1 MVDPAVKGSKAT
13 FEQHHLFPRGYLA
26 KLGITDTRATN
37 QIANFAVVEWP
48 DNIKISDQSPADY
61 APGLDAKMSAAERND
76 MMAWHALPHAW
87 WELPYERFLQ
97 ERRVRMAQVVKK
109 AYSQL
114 CGSLPVAPVATLSA
128 AELLAGGESGSVEFK
143 STLRTNLHT
152 GQPDERMHLAAL
164 KSIAGFLNNKGG
176 TLVIGAT
183 DDGKAR
189 GLAADGFQNED
200 KMALHLGNLVRDR
213 IGEIFLPYMH
223 PHFQE
228 EDGERIFIVQCEKG
242 PKPAFVKDGAIQ
254 RFYVRGGNATIELV
268 GNAVTDYAKAQF
280 G

>member
-1 MVDPAVKGSKAT
+1 
-13 FEQHHLFPRGYLA
+13 
-26 KLGITDTRATN
+26 
-37 QIANFAVVEWP
+37 
-48 DNIKISDQSPADY
+48 
-61 APGLDAKMSAAERND
+61 
-76 MMAWHALPHAW
+76 
-87 WELPYERFLQ
+87 
-97 ERRVRMAQVVKK
+97 MAQVVKK
-109 AYSQL
+109 AYNQL
-114 CGSLPVAPVATLSA
+114 CGSLPAAAVATLSA

-152 GQPDERMHLAAL
+152 GQHDEKMHLATL

-189 GLAADGFQNED
+189 GFAADGFQNED

-213 IGEIFLPYMH
+213 IGEVFLPYMH

-228 EDGERIFIVQCEKG
+228 EDGERVFIVQCEKG